1 MSVGECRLGGMDIVA
16 RVAVITGAA
25 VGIGRA
31 IAQAVAA
38 AGAVTVVADVDTAEL
53 AHTARLINDA
63 GGRAVD
69 VATDVTDERD
79 VAALIDAAARQ
90 GDGIRLLVNNA
101 GGIASPFWP
110 DADPEQWGA
119 GLDLNLRSAMLVTQC
134 ALPELQRHGGVVV
147 NTASTAG
154 LGFDKAASP
163 EYAAAK
169 AGLIRFT
176 TTVRVPGVRVNG
188 IAPDWIRTPRA
199 ERELA
204 EMTPGERADAPAW
217 IPMDE
222 VCDQVLR
229 FATDDSLTNQV
240 VVLRPDEAPS
250 ILS

>member
-1 MSVGECRLGGMDIVA
+1 MDITGQ
-16 RVAVITGAA
+16 VAVVTGAA

-38 AGAVTVVADVDTAEL
+38 AGAVTVVADTDAEEL
-53 AHTARLINDA
+53 ACTARLITDA
-63 GGRAVD
+63 GGRAID
-69 VATDVTDERD
+69 MPTDVTDKD
-79 VAALIDAAARQ
+79 AVAALRDTAAGH

-101 GGIASPFWP
+101 GGIARPFWP
-110 DADPEQWGA
+110 DADPEHWTA
-119 GLDLNLRSAMLVTQC
+119 GLDLNLRAAMLVTQC

-154 LGFDKAASP
+154 LGFDEAASP

-204 EMTPGERADAPAW
+204 GMTPAERASAPGW
-217 IPMDE
+217 IPMDD

-229 FATDDSLTNQV
+229 FVSDDSLTNQV
-240 VVLRPDEAPS
+240 VVLRPEEPPTV
-250 ILS
+250 LS

>member
-1 MSVGECRLGGMDIVA
+1 MNLIG
-16 RVAVITGAA
+16 RVAVVTGAG

-38 AGAVTVVADVDTAEL
+38 EGAVTVVADLDATEL
-53 AHTARLINDA
+53 GKTARLITSD
-63 GGRAVD
+63 GGHAVD
-69 VATDVTDERD
+69 VPADVTDSGD
-79 VAALIDAAARQ
+79 VAGLIHTAAQ
-90 GDGIRLLVNNA
+90 LGDGIALLVNNA
-101 GGIASPFWP
+101 GGISRPFWP
-110 DADPEQWGA
+110 DAEPARWSA
-119 GLDLNLRSAMLVTQC
+119 GIDLNLRSAMLVTQH
-134 ALPELQRHGGVVV
+134 ALPHLEGGVVV

-154 LGFDKAASP
+154 LGFDAAASP

-204 EMTPGERADAPAW
+204 AMTAAQRAAAPGW

-222 VCDQVLR
+222 VCEHVLR
-229 FATDDSLTNQV
+229 FVRDESLTNQV
-240 VVLRPDEAPS
+240 VVLRPDEQAQFLTS
-250 ILS
+250 